1 MKSKTIIDEA
11 SPTKV
16 PYNFYYWGPFLW
28 KTKVAPELIKF
39 LLKESKPL
47 KESFNK
53 KLAGD
58 LSQQMLYSKQ
68 SHKRVWDKLRIYID
82 GYFKAFQK
90 EWNCTPGVQ
99 WNPLNVWINY
109 QKAQDHNPYHKH
121 SGDFSFVI
129 YCSIPKILKKEI
141 KEVAERT
148 NHPSPGGISFFY
160 GDPQMNMGIGE
171 HYFVPEDA
179 TMFMFPAYLRHMVYP
194 FRSKCTRISV
204 SGNLEVIN
212 NEYERVIKHNY
223 D

>member
-99 WNPLNVWINY
+99 WNPLNVWIN
-109 QKAQDHNPYHKH
+109 
-121 SGDFSFVI
+121 
-129 YCSIPKILKKEI
+129 
-141 KEVAERT
+141 
-148 NHPSPGGISFFY
+148 
-160 GDPQMNMGIGE
+160 
-171 HYFVPEDA
+171 
-179 TMFMFPAYLRHMVYP
+179 
-194 FRSKCTRISV
+194 
-204 SGNLEVIN
+204 
-212 NEYERVIKHNY
+212 
-223 D
+223 